1 MAEEIAML
9 AVMPRNT
16 CTLHEVIK
24 YQQTAA
30 Q

>member
-9 AVMPRNT
+9 VVMPRNV

-24 YQQTAA
+24 HQQTAA
-30 Q
+30 Y